1 MKRFGNCYSILLA
14 FISFVL
20 YSCVSADLLP
30 KVDLKFVDNTG
41 IKNHLRIDGFYIPD
55 PNSRYYYDGAFV
67 FYEDGGIFSLT
78 SRGLEALI
86 DSLPS
91 PKIIRMF
98 VNRGECGVFSVKG
111 DAMLMNIYTK
121 PWHRINGMTRTEAR
135 IVDSTH
141 FIVFKREYYV
151 EDSLKTGERVME
163 QPYHFIRY
171 DSLPPSHLMY
181 IKEREVLWDDKFEYI
196 RFMNKHGK
204 KIKHKSK

>member
-1 MKRFGNCYSILLA
+1 
-14 FISFVL
+14 
-20 YSCVSADLLP
+20 
-30 KVDLKFVDNTG
+30 
-41 IKNHLRIDGFYIPD
+41 
-55 PNSRYYYDGAFV
+55 
-67 FYEDGGIFSLT
+67 
-78 SRGLEALI
+78 
-86 DSLPS
+86 
-91 PKIIRMF
+91 
-98 VNRGECGVFSVKG
+98 
-111 DAMLMNIYTK
+111 
-121 PWHRINGMTRTEAR
+121 MTRTEAR

-151 EDSLKTGERVME
+151 EDSLKTGERVLE